1 MDFQNEYDT
10 STDGINTIITSQ
22 LASSLQWT
30 SIPGT
35 LVKSSS
41 SAAGF
46 VWGYNSAN
54 AIYFCQ
60 LPCTGNWTQVDS
72 SQWDVSSVL
81 DLTTDSSN
89 VYILIL
95 NTAGKTWLVSNSASN
110 TGTWNT
116 VEVPFPAKNIFSTHT
131 YVWAQDQSN
140 NKQKCPKPCTMP
152 NWITVTDK
160 SNTKI
165 TSSSDT
171 SLYGVDASGNAVKTD
186 ENIQSGWTSISGL
199 SGLKLMSVIGQADKS
214 ALYGVDTSSKAYRCE
229 GNCLTPQEVDPLD
242 TGGYAPLNM
251 SADPATKS
259 IWMTGTT
266 GGDVGNVFNLTDKAD
281 YTTITNNI
289 NPFDQKRE
297 KTVANI
303 QSEYNQQTNLM
314 VANKQI
320 TDVVNFFTKFFKFDK
335 SSVDKDKSDISAYRD
350 KVVRT
355 QAEIDKMTSM
365 EPLIQ
370 KLLLLIGAVI
380 VIYTIGS
387 FLGRIIHTIAF
398 IVLVAGLGYIIYS
411 SG

>member
-10 STDGINTIITSQ
+10 STDGINTVVTSQ

-54 AIYFCQ
+54 LIYVCQ
-60 LPCTGNWTQVDS
+60 LPCTGNWTQIDT
-72 SQWDVSSVL
+72 SQWGSSTVL
-81 DLTTDSSN
+81 DLITDSSN
-89 VYILIL
+89 VYILYSD
-95 NTAGKTWLVSNSASN
+95 TSGGTWLAINTASN
-110 TGTWNT
+110 TGEWNT
-116 VEVPFPAKNIFSTHT
+116 NMMRFPAKNIFSTHT
-131 YVWAQDQSN
+131 YIWAQDESG
-140 NKQKCPKPCTMP
+140 NKMKCPKPCTMA
-152 NWITVTDK
+152 NWISVTDK
-160 SNTKI
+160 SKIKI

-199 SGLKLMSVIGQADKS
+199 TGLKLMSVIGQADKT

-266 GGDVGNVFNLTDKAD
+266 SGDVGNVFNLTDKAD
-281 YTTITNNI
+281 YTTIMNNV

-297 KTVANI
+297 KVVSNI
-303 QSEYNQQTNLM
+303 ENEYNQQTNLM

-335 SSVDKDKSDISAYRD
+335 SSVHQDQSDISAYRD

-355 QAEIDKMTSM
+355 QSEIDKMTSM

-370 KLLLLIGAVI
+370 KLLTLLGTVI
-380 VIYTIGS
+380 VIYLVGS
-387 FLGRIIHTIAF
+387 FLGGMIHTIAF
-398 IVLVAGLGYIIYS
+398 VVLAAGLGYIIYS